1 MDGLR
6 YLYSPTTPPAV
17 DAIATGSCPT
27 MLLVMPD
34 SGDPMKTSSGFA
46 ITRRGRPGDVAA
58 SSGGW
63 VQEGVVWAH
72 ARQMHTHDAGGDAS
86 GRCGL
91 VPACN
96 GSREGGG
103 SGREKVTRERTAG
116 GGDFARRE
124 VAQVD
129 CRPGK
134 RMPASTQ
141 VVDAG

>member
-1 MDGLR
+1 MGTR
-6 YLYSPTTPPAV
+6 KANTH
-17 DAIATGSCPT
+17 
-27 MLLVMPD
+27 
-34 SGDPMKTSSGFA
+34 
-46 ITRRGRPGDVAA
+46 TRR
-58 SSGGW
+58 
-63 VQEGVVWAH
+63 
-72 ARQMHTHDAGGDAS
+72 GGDAS

-124 VAQVD
+124 LAQVD